1 MFFFR
6 RNIPLLSDL
15 IPNDYVDIHS
25 HLLPGIDDGAKD
37 INDSKNLL
45 EGLQK
50 IGFAEWITT
59 PHIFSGVWEN
69 TAEII
74 TTTLTKTKTEL
85 HQPKLRAAA
94 EYMLDSNF
102 FDRLKKE
109 ESLLTLKEN
118 LVLIEMSYINAPI
131 QLYDIIFE
139 IQLQGYKPILAHP
152 ERYLFYGNR
161 HDEFHKLK
169 KSGCLFQLNLLST
182 TGYYGLGVTKIAQ
195 KLLDDKLYDFVGSD
209 VHHEKHINAFG
220 SKIQVKNQANLKSI
234 IENNRFFSL

>member
-37 INDSKNLL
+37 MNDSKNLL
-45 EGLQK
+45 ESLRK
-50 IGFAEWITT
+50 IGFAQFITT

-74 TTTLTKTKTEL
+74 TSTLAKTKIEL
-85 HQPKLRAAA
+85 HEPNLRAAA

-139 IQLQGYKPILAHP
+139 MQLQGYKPVLAHP

-161 HDEFHKLK
+161 YDEFHKLK

-220 SKIQVKNQANLKSI
+220 SKIQVKNYANLQSI
-234 IENNRFFSL
+234 VENNRFFSL

>member
-220 SKIQVKNQANLKSI
+220 SKIQVKNQANLQSI

>member
-220 SKIQVKNQANLKSI
+220 SKIQVKNHANLQSI